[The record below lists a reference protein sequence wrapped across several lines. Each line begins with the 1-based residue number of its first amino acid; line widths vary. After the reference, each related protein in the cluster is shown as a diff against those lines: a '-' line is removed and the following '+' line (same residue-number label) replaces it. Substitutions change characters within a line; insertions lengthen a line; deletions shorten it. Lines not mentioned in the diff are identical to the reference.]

1 MGFRKMA
8 AYKGGLY
15 LAGSFPRD
23 GVIKSGIW
31 RYDSEDP
38 TQKGELVVEIEDE
51 WPVSQYNKGKGC
63 MEIAYYDGMLY
74 YNTPKAVWKWNFDK
88 NTEPEKVFELEENV
102 SGSIW
107 YLHVADG
114 KVYYETSLYEKNEKE
129 KAGVCN

>member
-1 MGFRKMA
+1 MA

-15 LAGSFPRD
+15 VAGSFPRD

-63 MEIAYYDGMLY
+63 MEIAYYDGIY

-102 SGSIW
+102 SGSI
-107 YLHVADG
+107 
-114 KVYYETSLYEKNEKE
+114 
-129 KAGVCN
+129 